1 MGGPLPIDFIN
12 QRGSA
17 FRFHQPNRHSINKKG
32 PISIHCTVSINIT
45 SPNQFQI
52 QCVGPATTAELRRK
66 KQSKQVWSCTVAK
79 LTTTSLFW
87 LPFKY
92 FNMYSDELFKLE
104 VVDIHTLK
112 LQICSQGGFGSAPV
126 ACWSTTE
133 RGFRRERNRNRQT
146 IILNLILR
154 RTSNFFKIK
163 KWVEG
168 IIIFFIVMNYIP
180 CSLDR

>member
-17 FRFHQPNRHSINKKG
+17 FRFHQPKRHSINKKGGLPLG

-45 SPNQFQI
+45 SPNQFQN

-112 LQICSQGGFGSAPV
+112 LQICSQGGFGRALV
-126 ACWSTTE
+126 ACQS
-133 RGFRRERNRNRQT
+133 RQI

-154 RTSNFFKIK
+154 RTS
-163 KWVEG
+163 
-168 IIIFFIVMNYIP
+168 IFF
-180 CSLDR
+180 